1 MDMEMRDAM
10 TNMPGTAMLPGRSS
24 SRKFAVLAAPPAA
37 FAMPPNM
44 PANRKMKI
52 MMVMLSSPMPFAQRW
67 IFSSKVRLRSCAMA
81 VIHAMVNARTTD
93 MM

>member
-1 MDMEMRDAM
+1 MLSPALSARETATGTRTVTVPTLVPMDMEMRDAM
-10 TNMPGTAMLPGRSS
+10 MNMPGTAMLPGRSS

-52 MMVMLSSPMPFAQRW
+52 MMVMLSSPMPLAQRW
-67 IFSSKVRLRSCAMA
+67 IF
-81 VIHAMVNARTTD
+81 
-93 MM
+93 